1 MIGMGRVGERI
12 RTKVNP
18 FKITNVYSAF
28 LLNVEI
34 TVKEGALFPCKQIW
48 EDVEFAHVLD
58 KLGLKCLKMQRFS
71 HSKCFRRKIR
81 TPIQLHTWDNSTRL
95 VIENDDPETPSLS
108 QLVSWFQ
115 EVYPEPEWSR
125 KIIQLGTG
133 FLEPEWRELTKV
145 SGLQEYEL
153 KLPSHGKHAI
163 VISTSMHGN
172 SKLWME
178 QCLQNVFN
186 SFKASTSSELE
197 MVLVIPFWSLMQN
210 VHTIFQQLQ
219 WKEEVARWIETA
231 LDGTMIQSSVQTTV
245 EIKDGS
251 VSTTCRSIN
260 GGAFVLSFER
270 SPVSIND
277 NPDLVRPKLNES
289 STQMKKKMKTTH
301 PKKSK

>member
-28 LLNVEI
+28 LLNVEV

-58 KLGLKCLKMQRFS
+58 KSGLKCLKMQRFS

-81 TPIQLHTWDNSTRL
+81 NPIQLHTWDNYTRL
-95 VIENDDPETPSLS
+95 IIENDDPGTPSLS
-108 QLVSWFQ
+108 QLVTWFQ
-115 EVYPEPEWSR
+115 KLYQEPEWSR

-133 FLEPEWRELTKV
+133 FLEPEWRDLTQG
-145 SGLQEYEL
+145 SGLIDHEL
-153 KLPSHGKHAI
+153 KFPSHGKHAI

-172 SKLWME
+172 CKLWME

-186 SFKASTSSELE
+186 SFNASTSSDLQI
-197 MVLVIPFWSLMQN
+197 VLLIPFWCLMQN
-210 VHTIFQQLQ
+210 EYAVFQRSQ
-219 WKEEVARWIETA
+219 WKGEVLRLIDSVLSVHE
-231 LDGTMIQSSVQTTV
+231 IQTSVQSTV
-245 EIKDGS
+245 PIKDDGS
-251 VSTTCRSIN
+251 VRTTCRSIN

-270 SPVSIND
+270 SPLSA
-277 NPDLVRPKLNES
+277 NEQTI
-289 STQMKKKMKTTH
+289 STHAKKKIKTAH
-301 PKKSK
+301 LKKPLSSDTPE